1 MRWRKDNAQ
10 LFAYDGAKMKLNTKI
25 TIRDLLMKYPRTASI
40 FIRKKMLCV
49 GCPSEAFHTLEDAAR
64 LYGFD
69 LNDLTAAISKAIPKG
84 KRQ

>member
-1 MRWRKDNAQ
+1 M
-10 LFAYDGAKMKLNTKI
+10 KI
-25 TIRDLLMKYPRTASI
+25 TINDLLAKHPEAAGI
-40 FIRKKMLCV
+40 FIKRKMLCV
-49 GCPSEAFHTLEDAAR
+49 GCPSEAFHTLEDVVR